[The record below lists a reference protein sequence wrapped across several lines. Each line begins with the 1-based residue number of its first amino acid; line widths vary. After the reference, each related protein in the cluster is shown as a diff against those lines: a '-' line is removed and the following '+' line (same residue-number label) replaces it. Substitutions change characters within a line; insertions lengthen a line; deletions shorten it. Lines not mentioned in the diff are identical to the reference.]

1 MNKFRISLNILGSLI
16 FILAL
21 TTLAQ
26 AQATRTWV
34 SGVGDDANP
43 CSRTAPCKTFAGA
56 ISKTAN
62 GGEIDALDPGGFGAV
77 TITKGITIDGNGTLA
92 SILFSGTNGVVVNA
106 TANDI
111 VILRNLSLNGAGTTL
126 GVDGI
131 RYLAGKELHVENCR
145 IQRFSDDGIDVRL
158 STLVQASG
166 YLKVSDTIISDAG
179 NACITVEPSNGEPT
193 ATVVIERSQL
203 TNGQFGLYAGGGAR
217 ATVRDSV
224 IANQS
229 LFGLTPDA
237 ASGNSQLTAE
247 NNVITNCGTGIRA
260 GTGATFTRLS
270 NNVIYNNGTG
280 LSVSGGTC
288 NSFGTNKIQG
298 NTANNI
304 VGTCTVVGM
313 N

>member
-1 MNKFRISLNILGSLI
+1 MNKLRITLNLLGSLV

-21 TTLAQ
+21 TTLAH

-62 GGEIDALDPGGFGAV
+62 GGEIDALDPGGYGAV

-111 VILRNLSLNGAGTTL
+111 IILRNLTLNGAGTTL
-126 GVDGI
+126 GVDAI

-145 IQRFSDDGIDVRL
+145 IQRYSDDGIDVRL
-158 STLVQASG
+158 STLVQSTG
-166 YLKVSDTIISDAG
+166 FLKVTDTIISDGG
-179 NACITVEPSNGEPT
+179 NTSIAIEPSNGEPT
-193 ATVVIERSQL
+193 LSAIIEKSQL
-203 TNGQFGLYAGGGAR
+203 TNAQFGVYAAGGSR
-217 ATVRDSV
+217 VSIRDSV
-224 IANQS
+224 VANHS
-229 LFGLTPDA
+229 IIGLTPEV
-237 ASGNSQLTAE
+237 ASGNSQMTAE
-247 NNVITNCGTGIRA
+247 NNLIINNATGVRA

-270 NNVIYNNGTG
+270 NNTIYNNGTG
-280 LSVSGGTC
+280 ISVNGGTC
-288 NSFGTNKIQG
+288 NSFGTNKVQG

>member
-1 MNKFRISLNILGSLI
+1 MKTLSTVLQVLTCAV
-16 FILAL
+16 FITAFSS
-21 TTLAQ
+21 LAQ

-62 GGEIDALDPGGFGAV
+62 GGEIDALDPGGYGAV

-111 VILRNLSLNGAGTTL
+111 VILRNLTLNGAGTTL
-126 GVDGI
+126 GVDAI

-145 IQRFSDDGIDVRL
+145 IQRYSDDGIDVRL
-158 STLVQASG
+158 STLVQSTG
-166 YLKVSDTIISDAG
+166 YLKVSDTIISDGG
-179 NACITVEPSNGEPT
+179 NTSIAIEPSNGEPT
-193 ATVVIERSQL
+193 VSVIVERSQL
-203 TNGQFGLYAGGGAR
+203 TNAQFGIYASGGSR
-217 ATVRDSV
+217 VSIRDSV
-224 IANQS
+224 VANHS
-229 LFGLTPDA
+229 LFGLTPEA

-247 NNVITNCGTGIRA
+247 NNLIINNATGVRA